1 MLNITLETLFS
12 VDLCIINFV
21 LIYISYFPLSSLL
34 HTLSILA
41 QGTLKSSAAGI
52 VAGLAS
58 QANSLKMGTGDDDK
72 PTVVVEF
79 DTG

>member
-1 MLNITLETLFS
+1 M
-12 VDLCIINFV
+12 
-21 LIYISYFPLSSLL
+21 

>member
-1 MLNITLETLFS
+1 MTLETLFS
-12 VDLCIINFV
+12 VDQYIMYYQFCTNLYQLLSIILF
-21 LIYISYFPLSSLL
+21 
-34 HTLSILA
+34 TLSILA